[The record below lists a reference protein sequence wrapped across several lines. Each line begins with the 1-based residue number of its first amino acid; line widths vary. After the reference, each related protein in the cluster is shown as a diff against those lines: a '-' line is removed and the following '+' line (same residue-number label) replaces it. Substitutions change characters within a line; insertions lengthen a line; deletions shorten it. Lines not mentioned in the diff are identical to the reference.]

1 MSSGNQAEGFLSH
14 AGQDA
19 GPCVLSDRVTS
30 SPLQTQSQRRRCE
43 AKVRRFVL
51 SFAGTSSF
59 CPEAP
64 VLESSLLPPGGRGP
78 QAAPECGYPR
88 TRGKMMRSAPC
99 PPALGSGGSATSP
112 GLRPNPQRSPGS
124 APRQAPPPPSAFLS
138 VKCRSGGGCGVTGSQ
153 ALASLGGDRILELT
167 EVRAVA
173 QHYK

>member
-1 MSSGNQAEGFLSH
+1 MSSGNQAGGFLLH

-19 GPCVLSDRVTS
+19 GPCVLSDRVAS
-30 SPLQTQSQRRRCE
+30 SPLQTQSQRRRRE

-51 SFAGTSSF
+51 SSAGTSSF

-112 GLRPNPQRSPGS
+112 GLRPNPRRSPGS
-124 APRQAPPPPSAFLS
+124 APRQVPPPGLGFP

-153 ALASLGGDRILELT
+153 ALASLGDDRVLELT